1 MPANDTCRIG
11 VYICHCG
18 LNIASKVDV
27 PALEQ
32 YAASL
37 PKVALAKT
45 YKFMCSDPGQ
55 QLIKDDLAAH
65 KLTHLVVASCS
76 PLMHE
81 PTFRAV
87 LQEAGV
93 NPYLYQMVNIRAKVA
108 PSDEGKLA
116 QSVHDIV
123 DSPVKRHPNNEER
136 LQNLRSITAE
146 IGAAAPSQRP

>member
-27 PALEQ
+27 QALEQ

-55 QLIKDDLAAH
+55 QLIKDDLAVAQADAPGRG
-65 KLTHLVVASCS
+65 VVLPADA
-76 PLMHE
+76 
-81 PTFRAV
+81 RADV
-87 LQEAGV
+87 PRRAAGG
-93 NPYLYQMVNIRAKVA
+93 RA
-108 PSDEGKLA
+108 
-116 QSVHDIV
+116 
-123 DSPVKRHPNNEER
+123 
-136 LQNLRSITAE
+136 
-146 IGAAAPSQRP
+146 

>member
-65 KLTHLVVASCS
+65 KLTHLVVASCCS
-76 PLMHE
+76 VTLPGATSE
-81 PTFRAV
+81 RF
-87 LQEAGV
+87 
-93 NPYLYQMVNIRAKVA
+93 A
-108 PSDEGKLA
+108 PSISGPIAVGTVRDPTSRAPGA
-116 QSVHDIV
+116 RTS
-123 DSPVKRHPNNEER
+123 SSGS
-136 LQNLRSITAE
+136 LREPRRFPS
-146 IGAAAPSQRP
+146 AAP